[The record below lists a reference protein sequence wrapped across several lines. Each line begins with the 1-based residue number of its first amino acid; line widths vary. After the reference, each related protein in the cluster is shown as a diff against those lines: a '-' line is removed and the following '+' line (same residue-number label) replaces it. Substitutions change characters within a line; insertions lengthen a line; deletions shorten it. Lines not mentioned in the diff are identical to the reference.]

1 MYGEAEEDVLE
12 CTEMIAGTVFA
23 GYKVTLM
30 FEQEKTWQTT
40 MDWESDMHGRDENAT
55 VGMKEAV

>member
-1 MYGEAEEDVLE
+1 MLE

>member
-12 CTEMIAGTVFA
+12 CMEMIGGMVFA

-30 FEQEKTWQTT
+30 FEQE
-40 MDWESDMHGRDENAT
+40 R
-55 VGMKEAV
+55 KE